1 MRWAEPLLGLNCM
14 NDILK
19 LRTFFPGKVG
29 ARLADRFGLPGRE
42 EGSTLIEFAVTLPVM
57 FMLLFM
63 FMELCLIFYTHDMI
77 SEVAREGSRYAMVRG
92 GSCPN
97 STTPTCKVGA
107 TAVNAYVNG
116 IGWPNLGGGTMTV
129 NTQYSDPTNEAVGS
143 TVTVTVTYVFNI
155 TMPFVPRSAITMTS
169 TSMMYI
175 IQ

>member
-1 MRWAEPLLGLNCM
+1 M
-14 NDILK
+14 NDRLK
-19 LRTFFPGKVG
+19 LRTF
-29 ARLADRFGLPGRE
+29 LPGRLAE
-42 EGSTLIEFAVTLPVM
+42 RLANRFRLTASEDGSTLIEFAVTLPVM

-77 SEVAREGSRYAMVRG
+77 SEVAREGTRYAMVRG

-97 STTPTCKVGA
+97 STTPTCKVNSA
-107 TAVNAYVNG
+107 QVNAYVNS

-129 NTQYSDPTNEAVGS
+129 NTQYSDAANESVGS
-143 TVTVTVTYVFNI
+143 TVQVTVTYVFNI

-169 TSMMYI
+169 TSKMYI